1 MACKTFALTAWTV
14 GGKARL
20 STQAQEE
27 LCTVNNIISLC
38 DGHDTR
44 FASSTVDRFAH
55 NLQRFAFPVESNK
68 SGETEGIESQGLW
81 AFPRRGAGGQIGPA
95 WAKMKC
101 LASTGRKK

>member
-14 GGKARL
+14 SGKARL

-68 SGETEGIESQGLW
+68 SGETEGI
-81 AFPRRGAGGQIGPA
+81 
-95 WAKMKC
+95 
-101 LASTGRKK
+101 

>member
-14 GGKARL
+14 SGKARL

-68 SGETEGIESQGLW
+68 SEKLKESN
-81 AFPRRGAGGQIGPA
+81 RRGSGLSPVEAQVAKLGRHGP
-95 WAKMKC
+95 
-101 LASTGRKK
+101 R